1 MKYALVNHTDKEYI
15 ELCPKNDE
23 KATIMYNSKYISSYL
38 HSNMEKYITIV
49 KNDSEIYGAVLKDYK
64 NKTTYWLYDLIIHYY
79 SDYPE
84 DLVEVLMGVSGDY
97 YKWIFKKLKKN
108 KDEFYEIIKC
118 IEQWKE
124 AMIEYPEIHI
134 GRLGKEG
141 YNEILKKLEF
151 LINYV
156 IG

>member
-1 MKYALVNHTDKEYI
+1 
-15 ELCPKNDE
+15 
-23 KATIMYNSKYISSYL
+23 
-38 HSNMEKYITIV
+38 
-49 KNDSEIYGAVLKDYK
+49 
-64 NKTTYWLYDLIIHYY
+64 
-79 SDYPE
+79 
-84 DLVEVLMGVSGDY
+84 MGVSGDY

-124 AMIEYPEIHI
+124 VMIEYPEIHI